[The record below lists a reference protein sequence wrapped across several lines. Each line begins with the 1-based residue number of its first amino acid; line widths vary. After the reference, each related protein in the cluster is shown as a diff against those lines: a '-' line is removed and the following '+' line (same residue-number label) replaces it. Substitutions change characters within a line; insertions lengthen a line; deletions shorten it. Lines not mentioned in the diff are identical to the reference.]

1 MIKTIDL
8 LMYEYRNYSNI
19 YNKIINE
26 ENKKNLIK
34 IRRGLYETNPS
45 ANPLTLA
52 NAILSPSYISF
63 ETALS
68 YYGMIPERVYAI
80 KSATFMKNKKKEFS
94 NHFGLFLYCDINKNA
109 YPYDICQIEIEN
121 VKVAIASKE
130 KALIDMISILSPR
143 NNIKELEDLIFNDL
157 RIDEVIFDELDKKKM
172 IELCDLYCNKSI
184 KILKRYLEAK
194 YDQ

>member
-1 MIKTIDL
+1 M
-8 LMYEYRNYSNI
+8 
-19 YNKIINE
+19 
-26 ENKKNLIK
+26 
-34 IRRGLYETNPS
+34 
-45 ANPLTLA
+45 
-52 NAILSPSYISF
+52 
-63 ETALS
+63 
-68 YYGMIPERVYAI
+68 
-80 KSATFMKNKKKEFS
+80 
-94 NHFGLFLYCDINKNA
+94 
-109 YPYDICQIEIEN
+109 
-121 VKVAIASKE
+121 KVAIASKE

>member
-19 YNKIINE
+19 YNKIRNE

-121 VKVAIASKE
+121 VKVAIASRE

-157 RIDEVIFDELDKKKM
+157 RIDEVIFDKLDKKKM